1 MANNVTQEVLDAF
14 QDYQRARVLF
24 VQRVANLARFP
35 ANVGMMQNAGVMNL
49 LKPLLDD
56 NVSSIQ
62 QGASVT
68 LGRLA
73 SKSEKVAQAVGRAGL
88 LEKVVKNLDSH
99 VVNHKISAAYII
111 RAVSKHSPDL
121 AADCVTMGA
130 VPALKA
136 CLQHID
142 PGVKEAACWAIDY
155 IAQHNADLAKAVADA
170 EMVPLLVLAVQEPEV
185 TLKRIAVSCLGSI
198 AKHSPGLAQTV
209 LGARCLP
216 HFGQLLYVHVC
227 CVPRRAAP
235 VLPGWSLSWMQFFC
249 SLVALARA
257 CNFPDVRGMSL
268 VALPGTTTLRP
279 VATLLTTSSSAKFA
293 PVLRTLPS
301 IPSSSQKRWW
311 PPTCCRWLRSV
322 VRLQLRVTF
331 CAWLFLA
338 LRCLTDLRALFLL
351 LLLCC
356 CGAFAFVSAR
366 SNEDELLSKNACVL
380 LKELSRQSAVLA
392 AQVVENDGIG
402 ALMENIRLYEG
413 ASRTASVMGLGFLA
427 ASSEDVAM
435 TLIESQAVP
444 LLRDILV
451 QVRLSQAS
459 CWNPQLNVMVA
470 CFDISSGLARF
481 YQEQDQ
487 NTLAASAWTLGQIG
501 KHSVEHAVSMGE
513 FDVYRELIAHFQNA
527 NSSEDLQLKCKKT
540 LKALLANCADLRS
553 LEPLLGD
560 APPKVQK

>member
-216 HFGQLLYVHVC
+216 HFGQLLDNYVET
-227 CVPRRAAP
+227 RRDVVDNQLKRQICA
-235 VLPGWSLSWMQFFC
+235 C
-249 SLVALARA
+249 LAHIA
-257 CNFPDVRGMSL
+257 KHSV
-268 VALPGTTTLRP
+268 
-279 VATLLTTSSSAKFA
+279 KFA
-293 PVLRTLPS
+293 EEVVAANLLP
-301 IPSSSQKRWW
+301 
-311 PPTCCRWLRSV
+311 L
-322 VRLQLRVTF
+322 VTE
-331 CAWLFLA
+331 C
-338 LRCLTDLRALFLL
+338 
-351 LLLCC
+351 
-356 CGAFAFVSAR
+356 AR

-451 QVRLSQAS
+451 Q
-459 CWNPQLNVMVA
+459 
-470 CFDISSGLARF
+470 
-481 YQEQDQ
+481 EQDQ

-560 APPKVQK
+560 APPKVQKYVLRQLVSALPGNGSSQKAFVTSGALKFVQEMAADADEKLLAIIDQLNAIFPQDLVEYYSPGYAERLYEQHFGDGEEEKASS